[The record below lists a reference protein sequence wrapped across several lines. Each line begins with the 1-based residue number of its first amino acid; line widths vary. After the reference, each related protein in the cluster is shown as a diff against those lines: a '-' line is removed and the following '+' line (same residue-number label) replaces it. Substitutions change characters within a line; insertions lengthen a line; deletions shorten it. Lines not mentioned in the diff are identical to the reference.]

1 MQLLQ
6 LLQSEVARQK
16 DKAASGSESRGA
28 CAAAFTKSFLDLEGE
43 LTPIL
48 VSLVSKDQQA
58 HSMLD
63 SSGVK
68 LSKTVQVSG
77 PAFSFSNKKALAV
90 SVSCVPYAGIS
101 CVPYG
106 GISCVPYGAMSRA

>member
-1 MQLLQ
+1 MC
-6 LLQSEVARQK
+6 
-16 DKAASGSESRGA
+16 AAS
-28 CAAAFTKSFLDLEGE
+28 FTKSFLDLEGE

-68 LSKTVQVSG
+68 LSKTIQVWTI
-77 PAFSFSNKKALAV
+77 AKALLLFLDAV
-90 SVSCVPYAGIS
+90 SFFALSISIVSTA
-101 CVPYG
+101 
-106 GISCVPYGAMSRA
+106 